1 MPGCVFPLFMMVFLL
16 PLFFAIIF
24 FNITAV
30 SFAKLGL
37 TSEGAFLLLLASLIG
52 GMINIPI
59 TKQRYRVE
67 QPQQLIHPF
76 IFYTPPQVRE
86 QVICI
91 NVGGAVIPVVFSLY
105 LLPRTPLAAAAIT
118 TIVVALVAKALARP
132 VPGVGIRLP
141 AFIPPIVSAIMAL
154 LLAGHNAAPV
164 AYIAGV
170 LGTLIGADILNYPR
184 FKEMGAQML
193 SIGGAGVF
201 DGIFLVGVIA
211 ALLA

>member
-1 MPGCVFPLFMMVFLL
+1 MYGCAFPLVMMVLLL
-16 PLFFAIIF
+16 PIFLAVFF
-24 FNITAV
+24 FNITAL

-37 TSEGAFLLLLASLIG
+37 TSQGAFLLLLASLIG

-59 TKQRYRVE
+59 TKQKYIAE
-67 QPQQLIHPF
+67 QEDYLVHPF
-76 IFYTPPQVRE
+76 IFYAPPQVRE

-91 NVGGAVIPVVFSLY
+91 NVGGAVIPVIFSLY
-105 LLPRTPLAAAAIT
+105 LLPRTPLLATIIT
-118 TIVVALVAKALARP
+118 TIVVVLVAKALARP

-141 AFIPPIVSAIMAL
+141 AFIPPIVSA
-154 LLAGHNAAPV
+154 LLAIILAGQNAAPV

-170 LGTLIGADILNYPR
+170 LGTLIGADLLNYHN
-184 FKEMGAQML
+184 FKKMGAQML